1 MGEFLNHKKTIS
13 DFIYFYLP
21 LLHDKPSPLRYKNVE
36 EKLDL
41 IEEISERWQPKPYYE
56 KHQHNKF
63 FKINIQF

>member
-21 LLHDKPSPLRYKNVE
+21 LPHDKPSPLRYKNVE

-41 IEEISERWQPKPYYE
+41 IEEISE
-56 KHQHNKF
+56 
-63 FKINIQF
+63 